1 MNVSFTALEVFE
13 IAEQIE
19 QNGVKFYRQAAEAT
33 NDKSMSRF
41 FGQLAEM
48 EANHEKTFSEMKKVI
63 QSGTNDVTVFDPDN
77 EIAYYLK
84 AIAVSAGWE
93 GKAMPRMF
101 FSGKETLTQI
111 LKSAIEAEKASI
123 NYYLGLKELVS
134 QNDKGRV
141 DAIIKEEMGH
151 VVTLQKH
158 LEQIKN

>member
-1 MNVSFTALEVFE
+1 MSVSFTALEVFE
-13 IAEQIE
+13 IAEKIE
-19 QNGVKFYRQAAEAT
+19 QNGEKFYRQAAEVT
-33 NDKSMSRF
+33 SDKSMSRF

-48 EANHEKTFSEMKKVI
+48 EANHGKVFAGMKKLI
-63 QSGTNDVTVFDPDN
+63 QNDAADVTVFDPDN

-93 GKAMPRMF
+93 GKAMPRIF
-101 FSGKETLTQI
+101 FNGKETPEQI

-134 QNDKGRV
+134 QADKGKV
-141 DAIIKEEMGH
+141 EAIIKEEMGH

>member
-1 MNVSFTALEVFE
+1 MSVSFTALEVFE

-19 QNGVKFYRQAAEAT
+19 QNGAKFYCQAAEAT
-33 NDKSMSRF
+33 KDKSMSRF

-48 EANHEKTFSEMKKVI
+48 EKNHEKIFAEMKKI
-63 QSGTNDVTVFDPDN
+63 IKDGAEDVTVFDPDN

-93 GKAMPRMF
+93 GKAMPRLF
-101 FSGKETLTQI
+101 FSGKETPVQI

-123 NYYLGLKELVS
+123 DYYLGLKELVS
-134 QNDKGRV
+134 QKDEGKIES
-141 DAIIKEEMGH
+141 IIREEMSH
-151 VVTLQKH
+151 VVRLQRQ

>member
-1 MNVSFTALEVFE
+1 MSVSFTALEVFE
-13 IAEQIE
+13 IAEKIE
-19 QNGVKFYRQAAEAT
+19 QNGEKFYRQAAEMT
-33 NDKSMSRF
+33 KDKSMSRF

-48 EANHEKTFSEMKKVI
+48 EANHEKIFSEMKKIVKD
-63 QSGTNDVTVFDPDN
+63 GADNVAVFDPDN

-93 GKAMPRMF
+93 GKAMPRLF
-101 FSGKETLTQI
+101 FSGKETPAQI

-134 QNDKGRV
+134 QADKGRV
-141 DAIIKEEMGH
+141 EAIIKEEMGH
-151 VVTLQKH
+151 VVTLQKQ